1 MVSVLTL
8 CRPSWNDASATG
20 VRTIAPK
27 PRQAETLAAVLDMS
41 LAMGQEAEERR
52 FRALFESEAR
62 GVLGYAL
69 RRVDDR
75 EDAADVVAETFS
87 VAWRRIVEV
96 PPDPE
101 ARLWLYGVARRILAN
116 QRRGSVRRERLAD
129 RMREQL
135 RVTAQVSGAPDD
147 DRALAVGQ
155 ALAVLPEQDREVL
168 LLANW
173 EGLAPAQI
181 AVVIG
186 VPAATARTRLHRAR
200 GRLRA
205 ELERTGLVVMSA
217 PNAQTQDGE
226 TR

>member
-1 MVSVLTL
+1 
-8 CRPSWNDASATG
+8 
-20 VRTIAPK
+20 
-27 PRQAETLAAVLDMS
+27 
-41 LAMGQEAEERR
+41 MGHTAEERR

-87 VAWRRIVEV
+87 VAWRRIGDV
-96 PPDPE
+96 PDEPE
-101 ARLWLYGVARRILAN
+101 SRLWLYGVARRILAN
-116 QRRGSVRRERLAD
+116 QRRGTVRRERLAD

-135 RVTAQVSGAPDD
+135 RVTAHDGAAPQDE
-147 DRALAVGQ
+147 RSLAVGE
-155 ALAVLPEQDREVL
+155 ALALLPEQDREVL

-173 EGLAPAQI
+173 EGLAPAEI

-200 GRLRA
+200 GRLRT

-217 PNAQTQDGE
+217 RTQDGE